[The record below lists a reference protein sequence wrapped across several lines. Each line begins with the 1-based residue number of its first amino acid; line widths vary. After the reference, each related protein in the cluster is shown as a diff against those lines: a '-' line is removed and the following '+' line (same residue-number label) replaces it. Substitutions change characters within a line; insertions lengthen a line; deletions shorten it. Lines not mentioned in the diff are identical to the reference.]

1 MKADARRMHRAFP
14 HDAGKEDLN
23 GVTVPEIE
31 ESSQM
36 TQGPGARPERAGL
49 AGALDSLERPRTARG
64 SSWIVLV
71 PLVPGLVF
79 LSLFLVLPLGL
90 SVYYS
95 LQPNSLI
102 PAGEASTGLA
112 NYAYLL
118 QRRVYVDAFLRTLRL
133 SVYTVTGALL
143 LGYPAALLLRRLY
156 ARLGSTLI
164 LGLSFPILAG
174 PLVVVLGWM
183 LLLPKGGPV
192 NGVLLRLGL
201 VDTPVQFIAT
211 ETAVV
216 LALVQFTL
224 AFVVLNIFNSLMRID
239 PALVEAAS
247 SLGADP
253 VRAFR
258 HVTWPLSLPGVV
270 AGSILAFSL
279 AVSAFIAPHYLGGDT
294 LLVATTLIA
303 QFMLTAFNW
312 ELASTSAVMLIAGSF
327 VIMFVYNKLVTG
339 VIDRHFG
346 QHR

>member
-1 MKADARRMHRAFP
+1 
-14 HDAGKEDLN
+14 
-23 GVTVPEIE
+23 
-31 ESSQM
+31 
-36 TQGPGARPERAGL
+36 
-49 AGALDSLERPRTARG
+49 
-64 SSWIVLV
+64 
-71 PLVPGLVF
+71 
-79 LSLFLVLPLGL
+79 
-90 SVYYS
+90 
-95 LQPNSLI
+95 
-102 PAGEASTGLA
+102 
-112 NYAYLL
+112 
-118 QRRVYVDAFLRTLRL
+118 
-133 SVYTVTGALL
+133 
-143 LGYPAALLLRRLY
+143 
-156 ARLGSTLI
+156 
-164 LGLSFPILAG
+164 
-174 PLVVVLGWM
+174 M

-192 NGVLLRLGL
+192 NSVLLRLGL
-201 VDTPVQFIAT
+201 IDAPVQFIAT

-253 VRAFR
+253 LRAFR

-327 VIMFVYNKLVTG
+327 LIMFVYNRLVTG